1 MSAPMGRAAKWILTN
16 GAAWRFPGS
25 STTRHRAASRGA
37 SRRLTADTIIAAT
50 GAQRRPRPNA
60 TGKRRHGRRFQRSHN
75 PRDQALNLIRDGRN
89 SGTSPPMLELASA
102 PLINEDP
109 PRVARPCPS
118 IPLSPHRP
126 IHRPIHP
133 SVASFRHPSADPS
146 AEMRRAI
153 TPLRERRPP
162 SPSPFLIYRALRRTR
177 QTGPSSRS
185 HQVFGAHSDTGF
197 GAPLAL
203 GCTVKA
209 GTAGFMPTCGTAAPG
224 GAACMPSSIMNG
236 PGPQPQPQP
245 HHGRRQP
252 HQGNHGRQN
261 GRLNLPHQPQPGH
274 QKPNC
279 AGSTSEAYGSA
290 AMAGSSY

>member
-109 PRVARPCPS
+109 PRVARPCPLHPS
-118 IPLSPHRP
+118 IPASPPSIAPSIRP
-126 IHRPIHP
+126 SLRSAIPPPI
-133 SVASFRHPSADPS
+133 
-146 AEMRRAI
+146 
-153 TPLRERRPP
+153 RPP
-162 SPSPFLIYRALRRTR
+162 RCGGRSRPCASGARPPSPFLIYRAFGGPAKQGPHHAPIKSSAPTPTQGLGPRSPWLHRQGRHRRVHADLR
-177 QTGPSSRS
+177 
-185 HQVFGAHSDTGF
+185 
-197 GAPLAL
+197 
-203 GCTVKA
+203 
-209 GTAGFMPTCGTAAPG
+209 TAAPE
-224 GAACMPSSIMNG
+224 ARPACRRPS
-236 PGPQPQPQP
+236 
-245 HHGRRQP
+245 
-252 HQGNHGRQN
+252 
-261 GRLNLPHQPQPGH
+261 
-274 QKPNC
+274 
-279 AGSTSEAYGSA
+279 
-290 AMAGSSY
+290 